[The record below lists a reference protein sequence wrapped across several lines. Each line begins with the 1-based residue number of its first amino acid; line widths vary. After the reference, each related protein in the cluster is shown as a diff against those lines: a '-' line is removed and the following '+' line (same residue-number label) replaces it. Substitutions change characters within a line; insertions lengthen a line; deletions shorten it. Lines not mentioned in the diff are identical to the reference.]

1 MSTSPEKQI
10 DEALQVL
17 ARYQRKLAQRMAEE
31 IVDAKDDFA
40 TPFLGSAEMLIDKYY
55 RQLGSMCTII
65 STLQEYSPTTLQEYS
80 PRFQAMKREAMDRTE
95 GSLVLREDQ
104 FRCFACGQIIS
115 NNPGS
120 CPYCG
125 WTWKKDSV

>member
-1 MSTSPEKQI
+1 
-10 DEALQVL
+10 
-17 ARYQRKLAQRMAEE
+17 MAEE
-31 IVDAKDDFA
+31 ILEAKDDFA

-55 RQLGSMCTII
+55 RQLGSMCPII
-65 STLQEYSPTTLQEYS
+65 SALQDYSPTI
-80 PRFQAMKREAMDRTE
+80 QAMKREAMARKE

-104 FRCFACGQIIS
+104 FRCFACGQVIS
-115 NNPGS
+115 KDPGS